1 MDAANDLDKTGD
13 LDRGTSADLVDEED
27 GVLGDAETSKTV
39 DVATDAA
46 ADIDVVL
53 AALGAVGDTV
63 VDLAVT
69 EAEHAGEALDEV
81 DNGVGET
88 AGDATGADSVSV
100 LLGVEEGDGVDGAL
114 EVETGET
121 SAGALEVGAHL
132 ALDVDGLAGVE
143 TDLSIDGERGDED
156 GVLEAGLAVGVLGVV
171 LDDLVR
177 RSSAVSAELDINTS
191 VGVDVGAGLG
201 VAASGLLAGAL
212 LGSAVP
218 GLAGRARAGLCP
230 GAVGHGAGAR
240 EAGAGLEGG
249 GRVGADGE
257 VAGGDAGG
265 GVEDGIRSG
274 DGRSHRGHRGQGDD
288 EVGEVHLGGLLL

>member
-13 LDRGTSADLVDEED
+13 LDRGTGANLVDEED
-27 GVLGDAETSKTV
+27 GVLGDAEASKAV

-46 ADIDVVL
+46 ADVDVVL

-63 VDLAVT
+63 VDLAVS
-69 EAEHAGEALDEV
+69 EAEHAGDALDEV

-88 AGDATGADSVSV
+88 AGDATGTDSVSV

-114 EVETGET
+114 KVETGET
-121 SAGALEVGAHL
+121 SAGALEVGADL

-143 TDLSIDGERGDED
+143 TNLGVDGERGDED

-191 VGVDVGAGLG
+191 VDVGAGGGLG
-201 VAASGLLAGAL
+201 VAAGDLLAGAL
-212 LGSAVP
+212 LGFAVP
-218 GLAGRARAGLCP
+218 GLAGRA
-230 GAVGHGAGAR
+230 
-240 EAGAGLEGG
+240 
-249 GRVGADGE
+249 
-257 VAGGDAGG
+257 
-265 GVEDGIRSG
+265 
-274 DGRSHRGHRGQGDD
+274 
-288 EVGEVHLGGLLL
+288 

>member
-13 LDRGTSADLVDEED
+13 LDRGTGANLVDEED
-27 GVLGDAETSKTV
+27 GVLGDAETSKAV

-46 ADIDVVL
+46 ADVDVVL

-63 VDLAVT
+63 VDLAVS
-69 EAEHAGEALDEV
+69 EAEHAGDALDEV

-88 AGDATGADSVSV
+88 AGDATGTDSVSV

-121 SAGALEVGAHL
+121 SAGALEVGADL

-143 TDLSIDGERGDED
+143 TDLGVDGERGGED
-156 GVLEAGLAVGVLGVV
+156 SVLEAGLAVGVLGVV

-177 RSSAVSAELDINTS
+177 RSSAVSAKLDINTS
-191 VGVDVGAGLG
+191 VDVGAGGGLG
-201 VAASGLLAGAL
+201 VAAGSLLAGTL

-218 GLAGRARAGLCP
+218 GLAGRA
-230 GAVGHGAGAR
+230 
-240 EAGAGLEGG
+240 
-249 GRVGADGE
+249 
-257 VAGGDAGG
+257 
-265 GVEDGIRSG
+265 
-274 DGRSHRGHRGQGDD
+274 
-288 EVGEVHLGGLLL
+288 

>member
-13 LDRGTSADLVDEED
+13 LDRGTGANLVDEED
-27 GVLGDAETSKTV
+27 GVLGDAETSKAI

-46 ADIDVVL
+46 ADVDVVL

-63 VDLAVT
+63 VDLAVS
-69 EAEHAGEALDEV
+69 EAEHAGDALDEV

-88 AGDATGADSVSV
+88 AGDATGTDSVSV

-121 SAGALEVGAHL
+121 SAGGLEVGADL

-143 TDLSIDGERGDED
+143 TDLGVDGERGDED

-191 VGVDVGAGLG
+191 VDVGAGGGLG
-201 VAASGLLAGAL
+201 VAAGSLLAGAL

-218 GLAGRARAGLCP
+218 GLAGRA
-230 GAVGHGAGAR
+230 
-240 EAGAGLEGG
+240 
-249 GRVGADGE
+249 
-257 VAGGDAGG
+257 
-265 GVEDGIRSG
+265 
-274 DGRSHRGHRGQGDD
+274 
-288 EVGEVHLGGLLL
+288 